1 MTHEQIGEALQQL
14 FAPVSSTL
22 EADDEPPVAP
32 PSKYRTLH
40 EALEGRGRQTP
51 EEQADELITKLLQGI
66 GESQRDFTAPL
77 DKKVRTD
84 LGEAPGTAFDWGERI
99 TNAEGGFTRHVNAL
113 KTSLFRD
120 WLIDCIKAGRS
131 DTNFRLP
138 ETDKAKDQATR
149 DAIELI
155 EGLRRNSNRADGA
168 EGTSNSD
175 AVHEM
180 TSVLME
186 SFDSEA
192 REEQR
197 QNFKRAQ
204 HAAQRDESVV
214 GAAKPQTGGQQPPE
228 VVDGP
233 FGLDGFRWGSL
244 KPRSGLASTP
254 FRLLSTLWKAKDRT
268 MCFRDLAKNVWD
280 DGEINL
286 RDDNRLGSAR
296 RAVNK
301 FMEAGAFP
309 FKVKTSSTNEVATL
323 VDLMISSTSPPKSAA
338 GTKARKSPRTAR
350 Q

>member
-51 EEQADELITKLLQGI
+51 KEQADELITKLLQGI
-66 GESQRDFTAPL
+66 GEFQRDFTAPL

-84 LGEAPGTAFDWGERI
+84 LGKAPKTAFAWGERI

-113 KTSLFRD
+113 KTPLFRD
-120 WLIDCIKAGRS
+120 WLIDCIKAGRG

-168 EGTSNSD
+168 EGTSNPD

-197 QNFKRAQ
+197 QNFIRAQ
-204 HAAQRDESVV
+204 RSTQRDESIVV
-214 GAAKPQTGGQQPPE
+214 AVKPPTMDKQTTPPVIEKVDTRQRPLKEPSPEAFAAYRIYVTLGWTQQRIADRLTQE
-228 VVDGP
+228 FKRLFDQGTV
-233 FGLDGFRWGSL
+233 S
-244 KPRSGLASTP
+244 
-254 FRLLSTLWKAKDRT
+254 RLLKQTKD
-268 MCFRDLAKNVWD
+268 F
-280 DGEINL
+280 I
-286 RDDNRLGSAR
+286 
-296 RAVNK
+296 
-301 FMEAGAFP
+301 EAGGVLP
-309 FKVKTSSTNEVATL
+309 KLSEVKSVESVDPKVIDK
-323 VDLMISSTSPPKSAA
+323 
-338 GTKARKSPRTAR
+338 GAR
-350 Q
+350 QDHQTQRQRAHQKTDD